1 MAAALLAAL
10 AIWCSVGDAGRRLD
24 ARLHPVVD
32 GIPERG
38 RRRAPA
44 GLVAGASV
52 AGIGL
57 VAGGWWRPALLA
69 GAVLAGVGVHLA
81 LERRRGVRAAQ
92 ARRQVVQAGETLA
105 GLLRVGAIPAVA
117 LQTAAEEF
125 AVLSEAGAAQQA
137 AGDVVGALRKAAAGE
152 GREGLAD
159 LAAAWEVAALTGAS
173 LSESIDA
180 VATELGRREEAAD
193 TVRVEMAATRTA
205 GLVLACL
212 PLVGIGAAYTLQSQ
226 PIDFLLGNLAGN
238 VLLFVAAALVASGLL
253 WTDHLAARASR

>member
-1 MAAALLAAL
+1 MIAALLAAL
-10 AIWCSVGDAGRRLD
+10 AAWCAVGDAERRLGV
-24 ARLHPVVD
+24 RLQPVAD
-32 GIPERG
+32 GIAERR
-38 RRRAPA
+38 RRRAPTGLVVGMSLA
-44 GLVAGASV
+44 GL
-52 AGIGL
+52 GL
-57 VAGGWWRPALLA
+57 VLGGWWRPALLA
-69 GAVLAGVGVHLA
+69 GAVLAGVGVHLGLA
-81 LERRRGVRAAQ
+81 RRRRVLAVQ
-92 ARRQVVQAGETLA
+92 TRRQVVQAGETLA

-125 AVLSEAGAAQQA
+125 TVLSEAGAAQQA
-137 AGDVVGALRKAAAGE
+137 AGDVVAALRKAAADE
-152 GREGLAD
+152 GREGLSD

-226 PIDFLLGNLAGN
+226 PIDFLLGNVVGN
-238 VLLFVAAALVASGLL
+238 VLLFLAAVFVASGLL
-253 WTDHLAARASR
+253 WTDQLAARASR